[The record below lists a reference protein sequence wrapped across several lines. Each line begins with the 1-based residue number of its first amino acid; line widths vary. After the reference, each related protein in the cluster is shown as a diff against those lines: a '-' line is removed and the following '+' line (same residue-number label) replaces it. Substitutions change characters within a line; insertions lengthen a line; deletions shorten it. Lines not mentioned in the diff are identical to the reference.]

1 MTCVL
6 FGHKNGDERL
16 TDEIEPCLPGLPCDE
31 NGIESGE
38 SDENGWG

>member
-1 MTCVL
+1 MYYLVTRML
-6 FGHKNGDERL
+6 MRDL
-16 TDEIEPCLPGLPCDE
+16 DEIEPCLPGLPCDE